1 MAFTTTLITEFPQP
15 QGEFMEEVW
24 DYVNTAGNTGGVIT
38 TRFIKNIQSVTGNFL
53 DETRTATTTT
63 IVTDVNASGSVIIRG
78 I

>member
-1 MAFTTTLITEFPQP
+1 MAFTTTIKTEFPQP

-24 DYVNTAGNTGGVIT
+24 DYVNDSGSTGGTIT
-38 TRFIKNIQSVTGNFL
+38 TRFIKNIQAVIGNFL
-53 DETRTATTTT
+53 DESRTATTVT

>member
-1 MAFTTTLITEFPQP
+1 MAFTTTLKTEFPTP

-24 DYVNTAGNTGGVIT
+24 DFVNDSGSTGGTIT
-38 TRFIKNIQSVTGNFL
+38 TRFIKNIQTVTGNFL
-53 DETRTATTTT
+53 RETRTPTTVV